1 MGVTGRL
8 DHFQRRHTWLGFPLG
23 VIYKFVDDQGG
34 YLAALITYYGFVSLF
49 PLLLLLVSLL
59 GFTLEDNPALQQAL
73 LGSALQQFPIIGP
86 QLQQNV
92 GAIHGSQMGVILGII
107 GAVYGGMGVSVA
119 IQTALNRV
127 WAVPRY
133 ARPDPVF
140 SRLRGLMLFVL
151 LGGLIVITTAI
162 SAAGPVAASLG
173 YGGTW
178 TSLAAIVVAI
188 AANVGVILIAFRI
201 LTADEIRLA
210 DLVPGAVC
218 AGMGVH
224 ALQIGG
230 ALFVG
235 YELRGASQIYGVFG
249 LVLGLL
255 AYLYLLSVIVVFC
268 AEINVVRARRLWP
281 RNLLTP
287 FINDVALTAADR
299 ASYRSYVDAE
309 RFKPFEQ
316 VHTTFDHPSPADDKH

>member
-1 MGVTGRL
+1 
-8 DHFQRRHTWLGFPLG
+8 
-23 VIYKFVDDQGG
+23 
-34 YLAALITYYGFVSLF
+34 
-49 PLLLLLVSLL
+49 
-59 GFTLEDNPALQQAL
+59 
-73 LGSALQQFPIIGP
+73 
-86 QLQQNV
+86 
-92 GAIHGSQMGVILGII
+92 VILGII
-107 GAVYGGMGVSVA
+107 GAVYGGLGVSVA

-188 AANVGVILIAFRI
+188 AANVGVILIAFRV

-218 AGMGVH
+218 AGIGVH

-299 ASYRSYVDAE
+299 ASYRSYLDSE
-309 RFKPFEQ
+309 RFKPFEH
-316 VHTTFDHPSPADDKH
+316 VHTTFDGQAPADDKH